1 MKHSH
6 TSFVEEIEQHTTDT
20 NEVAAPN
27 DVQGKQTMSCT
38 IHTPCLVMEHDSTPL
53 KRSTVNVTTLSQR
66 ENDESK
72 LNKTKSSDIP

>member
-1 MKHSH
+1 
-6 TSFVEEIEQHTTDT
+6 
-20 NEVAAPN
+20 
-27 DVQGKQTMSCT
+27 MSCT

-53 KRSTVNVTTLSQR
+53 ERSTVNVITLPQR